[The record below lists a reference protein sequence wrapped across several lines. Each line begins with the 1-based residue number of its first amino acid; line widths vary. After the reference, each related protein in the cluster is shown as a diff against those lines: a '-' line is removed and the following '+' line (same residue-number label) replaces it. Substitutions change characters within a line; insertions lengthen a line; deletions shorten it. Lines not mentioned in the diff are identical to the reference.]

1 MRRVFLLVVAVVALG
16 SAPPAA
22 ADIFGAAQVRTADGA
37 LLATAQK
44 ESFAY
49 PGNGSLI
56 AVGSIRTTDHSV
68 VLKQVSLLNGRALA
82 DRIVLTRSHTAVDG
96 LIVGGLAAEAK
107 QNSIFS
113 IDSSSYLVVRQTAVI
128 GKQTGFVALR
138 LVVPAGYPGFKR
150 GAEVLVGLR
159 QRGHRKTAHLAA
171 AAAVTSAAQQ
181 PWAMLGFADSP
192 SAPALWKVSE
202 PMAGTPLVSLPPLA
216 DNGVGGRAVQIA
228 AQFLGIP
235 YRWGGARPDTGFDC
249 SGLVMY
255 VYGQL
260 GISLTHY
267 TGTQFHEGAPVPPAQ
282 LAPGDLV
289 FFDASFSG
297 PGHVGMYVGGG
308 LFIHAP
314 HSGDVVKITPLSQYA
329 NRYVGAIRPFA

>member
-1 MRRVFLLVVAVVALG
+1 MRRVFPLAVAVVALG
-16 SAPPAA
+16 AARPAA
-22 ADIFGAAQVRTADGA
+22 ADIFGAAQVRTGDGS

-44 ESFAY
+44 DSFAY

-56 AVGSIRTTDHSV
+56 AIGSIKTTGGSV

-82 DRIVLTRSHTAVDG
+82 DRIVLTPSRTVVDG

-107 QNSIFS
+107 QNSIFTL
-113 IDSSSYLVVRQTAVI
+113 DSSSYLVARQTAVI

-150 GAEVLVGLR
+150 GAQVLVGLR
-159 QRGHRKTAHLAA
+159 QRGHRKAAQLAA
-171 AAAVTSAAQQ
+171 TTTAAAAQQ

-192 SAPALWKVSE
+192 STPSLWKVTE

-228 AQFLGIP
+228 AQFLGVP

-255 VYGQL
+255 VYAQL

-314 HSGDVVKITPLSQYA
+314 HSGDVVKVTPLSQYA
-329 NRYVGAIRPFA
+329 SRYVGAIRPFA

>member
-1 MRRVFLLVVAVVALG
+1 MVRAAVVLVLAVAALG
-16 SAPPAA
+16 VAPGAA
-22 ADIFGAAQVRTADGA
+22 ADVFGAAQVRTGDGA

-44 ESFAY
+44 GSFSY
-49 PGNGSLI
+49 PGDGSLI
-56 AVGSIRTTDHSV
+56 AIGSIATTDTRV
-68 VLKQVSLLNGRALA
+68 VLNHVSLLNGRVQA
-82 DRIVLTRSHTAVDG
+82 DRVVLTGARALVDG
-96 LIVGGLAAEAK
+96 LVVAGLAAEAK

-113 IDSSSYLVVRQTAVI
+113 VDGSSYLVTRQTAVI

-138 LVVPAGYPGFKR
+138 LVVPAGFPGFKH
-150 GAEVLVGLR
+150 GAQVLVGLR
-159 QRGHRKTAHLAA
+159 QRGHRR
-171 AAAVTSAAQQ
+171 AAQTAASTVGPE
-181 PWAMLGFADSP
+181 PWATLGFADSP
-192 SAPALWKVSE
+192 SAPALWTVPE

-228 AQFLGIP
+228 AQFLGVP

-249 SGLVMY
+249 SGLMMF
-255 VYGQL
+255 VYAKL

-267 TGTQFHEGAPVPPAQ
+267 TGTQFHEGAPVPPSQ

-297 PGHVGMYVGGG
+297 PDHVGMYVGGG

-314 HSGDVVKITPLSQYA
+314 HTGDVVRITSLAAYA
-329 NRYVGAIRPFA
+329 SRFVGAIRPFA

>member
-1 MRRVFLLVVAVVALG
+1 MRRVSLLVVAVFALG
-16 SAPPAA
+16 AAPPAA
-22 ADIFGAAQVRTADGA
+22 ADIFGAAQVRTGDGS

-44 ESFAY
+44 GSFAY
-49 PGNGSLI
+49 PGNGSLVAI
-56 AVGSIRTTDHSV
+56 GSITTTDRSI

-82 DRIVLTRSHTAVDG
+82 DRIVLTARNTVVDG
-96 LIVGGLAAEAK
+96 LIVGGLATEAK
-107 QNSIFS
+107 QNAIFS
-113 IDSSSYLVVRQTAVI
+113 IDSSSYLVARQTAVI

-150 GAEVLVGLR
+150 GAQVLVGLR
-159 QRGHRKTAHLAA
+159 QRGHRRTAQLAATTVAA
-171 AAAVTSAAQQ
+171 AARE

-202 PMAGTPLVSLPPLA
+202 PMAGTPVVSLPPLA

-228 AQFLGIP
+228 AQFLGVP

-249 SGLVMY
+249 SGFVMY
-255 VYGQL
+255 VYAQL

-267 TGTQFHEGAPVPPAQ
+267 TGTQFHEGAPVPPVQ

-289 FFDASFSG
+289 FFDPSFSG
-297 PGHVGMYVGGG
+297 PGHVGMYIGGG

-314 HSGDVVKITPLSQYA
+314 HSGEVVKINPLSQYA
-329 NRYVGAIRPFA
+329 SRYVGAVRPFA